1 MYTGKVTLISKQQ
14 ADTDSIGQP
23 VYEDVTRD
31 VFAQENKVGSREY
44 YNAVAVGLRPEIEL
58 QMRKSN
64 YSGEKTLIYQDTVYT
79 VIRKINKSVF
89 DVVLVCQ
96 VKDG

>member
-1 MYTGKVTLISKQQ
+1 MYTGKVTLISKKKTGVD
-14 ADTDSIGQP
+14 AIGQP
-23 VYEDVTRD
+23 VYEETQKV
-31 VFAQENKVGSREY
+31 VFAQENRVGSREY

-64 YSGEKTLIYQDTVYT
+64 YSGEKTLIYEDTVYT

-96 VKDG
+96 VKNG